1 MILFYV
7 GLKTEIESFN
17 FVQRTV
23 LALVREKGR
32 GGVRGRWSWVAW
44 HSFETTEGVLVPNGG
59 GLVHLFRR
67 HFVGVINGLVTLI
80 SSGSNRVVT

>member
-1 MILFYV
+1 M
-7 GLKTEIESFN
+7 
-17 FVQRTV
+17 
-23 LALVREKGR
+23 
-32 GGVRGRWSWVAW
+32 AW